1 MYQYNKKKN
10 QNNKKVIYI
19 MLGTLFVVCLCL
31 GSFYLGN
38 LFATKG
44 LVLATTNSKVDK
56 ELKEFNNVK
65 EYKELFKVRDALIK
79 NYDGEINDSIA
90 AEGAIKGMV
99 NSLGDPYTIYMN
111 KDEYKKFKEQNSGEY
126 MGIGVYVGVKN
137 DKVTVISPIEDSPA
151 YKAGIKSDDVIVAV
165 NGQQVGNDVDKAT
178 SLITGKEKEE
188 ITLTIKRAG
197 KDTFDVKVKRDVIK
211 TDSVKGEMIEKNIGY
226 IQIKSFNANV
236 TEDFKKEIEDL
247 KSKGMKGLI
256 LDLRGNPGGY
266 LKEAVGVASQFIP
279 KGKLITYTVDKYDNR
294 SEELS
299 NGGIAEGMP
308 LVVLVDK
315 GSASASEVVTGAL
328 RDYNVATIIGTNT
341 FGKGIV
347 QAPVEFK
354 DGSALKVTISK
365 YYTPN
370 GENIHKKGIK
380 PDINV
385 ELSKDVLGKQYNRS
399 LDNQFKKALE
409 IINQKVSK

>member
-247 KSKGMKGLI
+247 KSK
-256 LDLRGNPGGY
+256 D
-266 LKEAVGVASQFIP
+266 
-279 KGKLITYTVDKYDNR
+279 
-294 SEELS
+294 
-299 NGGIAEGMP
+299 
-308 LVVLVDK
+308 
-315 GSASASEVVTGAL
+315 
-328 RDYNVATIIGTNT
+328 
-341 FGKGIV
+341 
-347 QAPVEFK
+347 
-354 DGSALKVTISK
+354 
-365 YYTPN
+365 
-370 GENIHKKGIK
+370 
-380 PDINV
+380 
-385 ELSKDVLGKQYNRS
+385 
-399 LDNQFKKALE
+399 
-409 IINQKVSK
+409 